1 MLELPL
7 DLNGASVEANEAQ
20 CLLFLRQRRELVVRG
35 LSDMLREGAAA
46 TLFTEGELPYQ
57 CVCCHLLHSFR
68 GQRGPVS
75 PKLVLQGTDNLIFSL
90 T

>member
-7 DLNGASVEANEAQ
+7 DLNSASVEANEAQ
-20 CLLFLRQRRELVVRG
+20 CLLFLWQRRELVVEG
-35 LSDMLREGAAA
+35 LSDMLREGVAA

-57 CVCCHLLHSFR
+57 CVCCHLLHSFS
-68 GQRGPVS
+68 GQRIPVS
-75 PKLVLQGTDNLIFSL
+75 PKLVLQRTDNLISNL